1 MAIVTAYGTGYKNPA
16 SLSAINTR
24 NRGAESRAIVSVVT
38 PTAGD
43 NATSRY
49 FVGTIPSNA
58 ILDPSSSVIS
68 GVTGFT
74 AADLGFTN
82 AGGGALL
89 GAGLNLNAA
98 AVLPLPLLQ
107 AAANIGKAAW
117 QVAGLAADPGGE
129 LDVVLV
135 PSAGT
140 GLAAPVAVILK
151 YFNQ

>member
-1 MAIVTAYGTGYKNPA
+1 MAIVTGYGTGYKNPA

-24 NRGAESRAIVSVVT
+24 NRGAELRAIVSVVT

-58 ILDPSSSVIS
+58 IFDPTSQVIS
-68 GVTGFT
+68 GVAGFT

-82 AGGGALL
+82 AGGGAVL
-89 GAGLNLNAA
+89 GAALNLNAA
-98 AVLPLPLLQ
+98 AVLALPLLQ
-107 AAANIGKAAW
+107 AAANVGKPAW
-117 QVAGLAADPGGE
+117 QVAGLATDPGGE

-140 GLAAPVAVILK
+140 GVAAPIGCILK